1 MSQQDHLTEKDRQA
15 IQRANASRW
24 EDIDESWAQTEAGRN
39 EVHRIMTRKY
49 HRDEHSLGI
58 L

>member
-1 MSQQDHLTEKDRQA
+1 METKQLTEKDRQA